1 MTTEVIMNT
10 ENPHNKQNQQT
21 SDSNVTTVD
30 INDPNVK
37 FPLENSWSFWFFKN
51 EKSKEWK
58 DNLKFITTVE
68 FVEDFWGFVHSSYHI
83 YFVSG
88 LKVY

>member
-1 MTTEVIMNT
+1 MTTEVMVNS
-10 ENPHNKQNQQT
+10 ENQHNKQHQQAT
-21 SDSNVTTVD
+21 DSNVTTVD
-30 INDPNVK
+30 IYDPIVK

-68 FVEDFWGFVHSSYHI
+68 FVEDFWGFTFL
-83 YFVSG
+83 YFPYQFV
-88 LKVY
+88 

>member
-1 MTTEVIMNT
+1 MTTEIMLNT
-10 ENPHNKQNQQT
+10 ENPHNKQHQQT
-21 SDSNVTTVD
+21 TDSNVTTVD
-30 INDPNVK
+30 IYDSSVK

-68 FVEDFWGFVHSSYHI
+68 FVEDFWGFVSHI
-83 YFVSG
+83 NAFE
-88 LKVY
+88 